1 LNRYIVETPPRFSY
15 SFLPMSTLGE
25 IEAAIEA
32 LPLEQKQEL
41 LRFLASRV
49 NGADTENNLTDLT
62 QFAGAIR
69 LSEDPLTWQRRLR
82 DEWE

>member
-1 LNRYIVETPPRFSY
+1 MI
-15 SFLPMSTLGE
+15 TLGE

-49 NGADTENNLTDLT
+49 NGADTEKNLTDLT

-69 LSEDPLTWQRRLR
+69 LSEDPLAWQRRLR